1 MGLPAVS
8 VVIVSRHRPQALAR
22 CLTGVAQLDYAPL
35 EVVVVGCP
43 EAQQAVATRP
53 DAGHIKMVAYDVANI
68 SAARNLGVADA
79 AGEIVAFVDD
89 DAVPEPLWLRHLVQP
104 FLQPGVMAAGGTVLG
119 RNGISLQWGPSSVDP
134 SGESHPL
141 PLDGDAPM
149 ALSPHQD
156 RAIRTEGTNM
166 AFCREALADIG
177 GFDPAFHYF
186 LDETDLNMRIA
197 AEGHDVAHV
206 PLAVVHHGFA
216 ASAVRRPDRA
226 PRDLF
231 EIGASK
237 AVFLRKHCPKSLR
250 QGAWTRFHVEQR
262 LRCLRHMQGGALTP
276 DDVVRLMRRLR
287 AGYTAGQAREFGRL
301 SPIPRAAHGFRPF
314 QAAPGAPRF
323 TLSGWAWQRRALT
336 ARAVSLVGSGAI
348 VSVTR
353 FSPSALFH
361 HVRFRPAGYWEQTGG
376 LFGRSVRSGR
386 LFRIVRLNTRV
397 RQESARVAPVRGADS
412 AV

>member
-1 MGLPAVS
+1 MSLPAVS
-8 VVIVSRHRPQALAR
+8 VVIVSRHRPQALLR

-43 EAQQAVATRP
+43 QAERTVATRP
-53 DAGHIKMVAYDVANI
+53 DAGQIKVVPYDTANI
-68 SAARNLGVADA
+68 SAARNLGVAHA
-79 AGEIVAFVDD
+79 AGEIVAFLDD

-104 FLQPGVMAAGGTVLG
+104 FAQPDVVAAGGTVLG
-119 RNGISLQWGPSSVDP
+119 RNGISLQWGSSSVDA

-141 PLDGDAPM
+141 SLDSDAPV
-149 ALSPHQD
+149 ALSPVQG

-166 AFCREALADIG
+166 AFRREVLADIG

-197 AEGHDVAHV
+197 AQGHEVAHV

-216 ASAVRRPDRA
+216 ASALRLPDRA

-237 AVFLRKHCPKSLR
+237 AVFLRKHCPKSL
-250 QGAWTRFHVEQR
+250 QPAAWKRFEKEQR
-262 LRCLRHMQGGALTP
+262 LRCLRHMQTGALTP

-287 AGYTAGQAREFGRL
+287 AGYVEGQGRRL
-301 SPIPRAAHGFRPF
+301 DRLPPIPRAAHGFRPF
-314 QAAPGAPRF
+314 QAAPDAPRF
-323 TLSGWAWQRRALT
+323 ILSGWAWHRRALA
-336 ARAVSLVGSGAI
+336 ARAASLVGSGAI
-348 VSVTR
+348 VSVYR

-361 HVRFRPAGYWEQTGG
+361 HVRFRSAGYWEQAGG
-376 LFGRSVRSGR
+376 LFGRSVRTGR
-386 LFRIVRLNTRV
+386 LFRAVRLKTRV
-397 RQESARVAPVRGADS
+397 RQEAARVAPVRGADS
-412 AV
+412 GV